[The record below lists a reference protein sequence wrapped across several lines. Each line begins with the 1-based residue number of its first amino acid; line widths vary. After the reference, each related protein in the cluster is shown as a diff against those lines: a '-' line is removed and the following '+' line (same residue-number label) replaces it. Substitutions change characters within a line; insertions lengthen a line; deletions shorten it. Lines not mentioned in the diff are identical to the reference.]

1 MRSAYPY
8 TRAQAQLYH
17 LIVSRGAT
25 TSEVSLGEWTLLL
38 AVARATAQASKL
50 ASIVLRTDTDV
61 PDKVR
66 FHLRGAINQASA
78 QITAVNWEV
87 SRLRQ
92 AFLAHPEPVM
102 ILKGAAY
109 VSTGLPFASFRLT
122 SDVDI
127 LTRLPDLRKAVT
139 LIKLHGWDPIP
150 MSAYDEK
157 YFSEWMHELPPFQH
171 SIRGTFLDI
180 HHALLPR
187 TSRLQPDTE
196 KVWERAVQL
205 PDSPLLV
212 PCPEDMVLHCAF
224 HAYHQGEFDNAP
236 RDVIDMFD
244 LLSHFTRDDPEFW
257 GRLVDRAVEI
267 GVVPPLWHALSVT
280 QFIFDI
286 GPPVDVQ
293 AKLDSLFP
301 RTWSRDFVQRLIR
314 RVTSYPVQTDAKAA
328 RAQQLLHARSH
339 YLRMPLPILARHLAT
354 KSYFNW
360 QRSREAAKAQK
371 AHLEQF
377 KQ

>member
-1 MRSAYPY
+1 MFRMLREDEGCSSLSIEERLSVLKLLREAGQLARIENLISAREVPAEVQSILVGARNAKENNCRRIRWEVNRI
-8 TRAQAQLYH
+8 TR
-17 LIVSRGAT
+17 V
-25 TSEVSLGEWTLLL
+25 
-38 AVARATAQASKL
+38 L
-50 ASIVLRTDTDV
+50 ASR
-61 PDKVR
+61 K
-66 FHLRGAINQASA
+66 S
-78 QITAVNWEV
+78 
-87 SRLRQ
+87 
-92 AFLAHPEPVM
+92 PVM
-102 ILKGAAY
+102 LLKGAAY
-109 VSTGLPFASFRLT
+109 LALEIPMMEFRPV
-122 SDVDI
+122 SDVDVLVNLDDI
-127 LTRLPDLRKAVT
+127 PVMVALLKA
-139 LIKLHGWDPIP
+139 HGWLSAQL
-150 MSAYDEK
+150 SAYDES
-157 YFSEWMHELPPFQH
+157 YYLDWMHEIPPMRH
-171 SIRGTFLDI
+171 SARGIPIDI

-244 LLSHFTRDDPEFW
+244 LLSHFTRDDPGFW

-314 RVTSYPVQTDAKAA
+314 RVTSYPVQTDSKAA

-354 KSYFNW
+354 KSYYNW